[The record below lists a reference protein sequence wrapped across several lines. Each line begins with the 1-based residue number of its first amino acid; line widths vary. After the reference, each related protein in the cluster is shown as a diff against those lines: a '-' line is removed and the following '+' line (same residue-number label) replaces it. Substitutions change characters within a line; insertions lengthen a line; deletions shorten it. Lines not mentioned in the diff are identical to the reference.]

1 MSRIG
6 KQPIAIP
13 PNVKVERAGGVVTV
27 QGPKGK
33 MTQKIHDEIS
43 SEIKDGHLYF
53 RRPSDSKYHRA
64 LHGLYRA
71 LVANMIEGV
80 TQGFSKDL
88 EIEGVGYKVEQTGK
102 AYTFSLGFS
111 HPVAILPPTGI
122 EIKVL
127 APNKFTI
134 SGADKQL
141 VGQVASKIRSFRP
154 PEPYKGKGVRYVGEH
169 IRRKAGKTAG
179 A

>member
-6 KQPIAIP
+6 KQPIPIP
-13 PNVKVERAGGVVTV
+13 PNVKVEFTNGVVSV

-33 MTQKIHDEIS
+33 LSQQIHNEITT
-43 SEIKDGHLYF
+43 EIKDGHVYF
-53 RRPSDSKYHRA
+53 QRPSDSKYHRA

-71 LVANMIEGV
+71 LVANMVKGV
-80 TQGFSKDL
+80 SQGFTRDL

-102 AYTFSLGFS
+102 AYTFSLGYS
-111 HPVAILPPTGI
+111 HPVAILPPAGI
-122 EIKVL
+122 EIKVM
-127 APNKFTI
+127 APNKLSV
-134 SGADKQL
+134 SGVDKQL
-141 VGQVASKIRSFRP
+141 VGQVAANIRSFRP
-154 PEPYKGKGVRYVGEH
+154 PEPYKGKGIRYAGEH

>member
-1 MSRIG
+1 MSRVG
-6 KQPIAIP
+6 KQPIPIP
-13 PNVKVERAGGVVTV
+13 AGVKIQRSGNVVTV
-27 QGPKGK
+27 EGPKGK
-33 MTQKIHDEIS
+33 LSQKIHDKIGLET
-43 SEIKDGHLYF
+43 KDGKAVLT
-53 RRPSDSKYHRA
+53 RPSDSKYDRA

-71 LVANMIEGV
+71 LIANMVKGV
-80 TQGFSKDL
+80 TKGFSRDL

-111 HPVAILPPTGI
+111 HPIAVLPPQGI

-127 APNKFTI
+127 APNKLSV
-134 SGADKQL
+134 SGIDKQL
-141 VGQVASKIRSFRP
+141 VGQMAAKIRAFRP